1 MSLHGFHGGLR
12 LPGRKTHAGAI
23 RPGPA
28 ADTLW
33 LPLQQHAGAA
43 NRPLVAVGERVS
55 AGQAVAAPD
64 SDDGRLGA
72 WLHAPCDAE
81 VVAIEERELPSNPAL
96 RAPTLVLR
104 RLSKGNAAALPPIAD
119 WREQPAAVL
128 LERLA
133 EAGVAGLGG
142 AVFPSA
148 DKLSVPRQTLIV
160 NGAEC
165 EPYISCDDALLR
177 ERADRVVRGALL
189 LAHVAGAERILLAVE
204 DTMHDALAAAATAI
218 ARHGEGRI
226 ELRSVPTIYPEG
238 GERQLIETLTGR
250 QVPRGGLPRDI
261 GVIVQNV
268 GTAAAAW
275 AAVVEGRPLTS
286 RLVSVA
292 GEGVREVGT
301 FEVDIGTPLSEL
313 VASAGGYTDRA
324 ARLIIG
330 GPMMGIALPHDAF
343 PITKASNCV
352 LLPSLSELGDH
363 RPEMPCIRCGECA
376 RVCPATL
383 LPQQLLAFA
392 RGEQWERLADHGVMD
407 CIECGCCDLAC
418 PSAIPL
424 AEHFRW
430 GKAMLRQRQRD
441 ASKAEAAKQRH
452 DARQLRM
459 EQEKAERAAR
469 RQRAS
474 APDAVA
480 AALARAKAK
489 ASAAKSVDTTA
500 TDSADRDDGA

>member
-1 MSLHGFHGGLR
+1 MALHAFHGGLR

-23 RPGPA
+23 RPGPI

-64 SDDGRLGA
+64 GDDGRLGA

-81 VVAIEERELPSNPAL
+81 VVGIEDRELPSNPAL
-96 RAPTLVLR
+96 RVPTLVLR
-104 RLSKGNAAALPPIAD
+104 RIANGDTASLPPIAD
-119 WREQPAAVL
+119 WSEQPSSVL
-128 LERLA
+128 LQRLA
-133 EAGVAGLGG
+133 AAGVAGLGG

-165 EPYISCDDALLR
+165 EPYIACDDALLR
-177 ERADRVVRGALL
+177 ERADRVVCGALL
-189 LAHVAGAERILLAVE
+189 LAYIAGAERIVLAVE
-204 DTMHDALAAAATAI
+204 DDMHDALAAAATAI
-218 ARHGEGRI
+218 ANHGDGRV
-226 ELRSVPTIYPEG
+226 ELRRVPTIYPEG
-238 GERQLIETLTGR
+238 GERQLIETLTGK

-275 AAVVEGRPLTS
+275 AAVVEGRPLTT

-292 GEGVREVGT
+292 GEGVREPGT
-301 FEVDIGTPLSEL
+301 YEVDIGTPVSAL
-313 VASAGGYTDRA
+313 VAAVGGYTDKA
-324 ARLIIG
+324 VRLIVG
-330 GPMMGIALPHDAF
+330 GPMMGQALPHDDF
-343 PITKASNCV
+343 PITKAANCV
-352 LLPSLSELGDH
+352 LVPSEAELGER

-376 RVCPATL
+376 RVCPASL

-392 RGEQWERLADHGVMD
+392 RGEQWERLSAHGVMD
-407 CIECGCCDLAC
+407 CIECGCCDLVC

-430 GKAMLRQRQRD
+430 SKSMLRQRQRD
-441 ASKAEAAKQRH
+441 AGKAEAAKARF
-452 DARQLRM
+452 DARELRM
-459 EQEKAERAAR
+459 ELEKAERAAR
-469 RQRAS
+469 RQRAA

-489 ASAAKSVDTTA
+489 AAAKNNDSETQKTT
-500 TDSADRDDGA
+500 TDDGA